1 MDKENSHE
9 NKNLE
14 NLYIDLDSLIVKLS
28 SEKEKYSILNYD
40 TQKFN
45 EKITELKS
53 SRNNI
58 NNDLKMIKNKEDLL
72 LKSDDS
78 KGKSE
83 KKIVEKIQELD
94 KKIDERNDISSI
106 KELIV
111 KEELNES
118 YLESDMKKTKSNLEQ
133 TKKQI
138 EILEQREKT
147 YLLENDKLK
156 VQPKELNKV
165 IENNLGTFNELK
177 NEYKKIEE
185 VSNNLFYELNKNEE
199 KMLKLNSNREN
210 NRNEITRIEG
220 LLNSFKE
227 KENEL
232 RNIIFERLKKQP
244 EEIENSESFQKSKI
258 KSPVE
263 IKQYLE
269 KITFQR
275 EQMGPVN
282 LRAKIEEKEI
292 EISIQEIELEKN
304 DLEQA
309 IEKLRIAI
317 SKINSEG
324 KNRLIAAF
332 ENVNKN
338 FSDLFKKLFNGGE
351 AKLELVKSDDPL
363 QTGLEIFARPPG
375 KNYQV

>member
-1 MDKENSHE
+1 
-9 NKNLE
+9 
-14 NLYIDLDSLIVKLS
+14 
-28 SEKEKYSILNYD
+28 
-40 TQKFN
+40 
-45 EKITELKS
+45 
-53 SRNNI
+53 
-58 NNDLKMIKNKEDLL
+58 
-72 LKSDDS
+72 
-78 KGKSE
+78 
-83 KKIVEKIQELD
+83 
-94 KKIDERNDISSI
+94 
-106 KELIV
+106 
-111 KEELNES
+111 
-118 YLESDMKKTKSNLEQ
+118 
-133 TKKQI
+133 
-138 EILEQREKT
+138 
-147 YLLENDKLK
+147 
-156 VQPKELNKV
+156 
-165 IENNLGTFNELK
+165 
-177 NEYKKIEE
+177 
-185 VSNNLFYELNKNEE
+185 
-199 KMLKLNSNREN
+199 MLKLNSNREN

-375 KNYQV
+375 KKLSSISLLSGGEKTLTAISLIFSIFLINPSPICILDEVDAALDDVNVEKFCKILAELKNNTKTKFLIITHHKTTMASIDRVYGVTMAQKGISDIVSVDFDQDNLKEAI